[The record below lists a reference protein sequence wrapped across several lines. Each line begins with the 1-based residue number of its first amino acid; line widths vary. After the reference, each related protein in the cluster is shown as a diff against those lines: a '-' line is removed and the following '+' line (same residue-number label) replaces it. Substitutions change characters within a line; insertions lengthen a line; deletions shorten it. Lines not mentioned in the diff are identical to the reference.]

1 MLPEDTNRKKRSE
14 IDIRQMEI
22 DDLSS
27 VYHMGEEL
35 FTSDEFPILY
45 RTWDAY
51 EVTDYFTS
59 DPDYCLVAE
68 LEGKVVGFIL
78 ATTVEKEGTA
88 WKRYGYLSWIGVD
101 EEYQRTGLAQRL
113 YKRLEEKF
121 QKDGVRMVIADTE
134 ADNEKAISFFKAMD
148 FTISERYLWL
158 GKTLKRTAQR
168 NRKNV
173 SSSPSEK
180 TIAVNDSRN
189 TRKTKSAKKQ

>member
-14 IDIRQMEI
+14 IDIRQMDI

-27 VYHMGEEL
+27 VYHLGEEL

-68 LEGKVVGFIL
+68 SEGKVVGFIL

-101 EEYQRTGLAQRL
+101 ETFQRTNLGIRL
-113 YKRLEEKF
+113 YRNLERRFK
-121 QKDGVRMVIADTE
+121 KDGVRMIIADTDAE
-134 ADNEKAISFFKAMD
+134 NEPAISFFKAIGFSD
-148 FTISERYLWL
+148 SSQHVWL
-158 GKTLKRTAQR
+158 
-168 NRKNV
+168 V
-173 SSSPSEK
+173 K
-180 TIAVNDSRN
+180 TIRRPNSTKAENSR
-189 TRKTKSAKKQ
+189 